1 MSIKSNI
8 FKSGCVAIL
17 ASSCILGAYAYSE
30 NPAVTYSNSNNNL
43 TINIDKTA
51 AAHQAF
57 GAFTFCCLS
66 IAALSA
72 GYGTRI
78 GLQIR
83 KNGHI
88 ERPKD
93 LLERLQTE
101 EINGENIENF
111 RNELIKRFLEECF
124 HKSDQR

>member
-30 NPAVTYSNSNNNL
+30 KPAFTYSNSNNNL

-83 KNGHI
+83 E
-88 ERPKD
+88 ERK
-93 LLERLQTE
+93 
-101 EINGENIENF
+101 IKNF
-111 RNELIKRFLEECF
+111 RNQLILSHLNYCLG
-124 HKSDQR
+124 Q